1 MHRLRTYGI
10 EEMEEVPKSL
20 LIDNA
25 MPRDIMATP
34 IIIIEYLRIISLVFM
49 NTPKNQIKKIKSL
62 A

>member
-1 MHRLRTYGI
+1 MPRLRTYGI

-25 MPRDIMATP
+25 MPRDITATP

>member
-1 MHRLRTYGI
+1 
-10 EEMEEVPKSL
+10 

-49 NTPKNQIKKIKSL
+49 NTPKLKIKL
-62 A
+62 EK

>member
-1 MHRLRTYGI
+1 MPRLRTYGI

-34 IIIIEYLRIISLVFM
+34 IIIIEI
-49 NTPKNQIKKIKSL
+49 KNQIRKIKVCMR
-62 A
+62 